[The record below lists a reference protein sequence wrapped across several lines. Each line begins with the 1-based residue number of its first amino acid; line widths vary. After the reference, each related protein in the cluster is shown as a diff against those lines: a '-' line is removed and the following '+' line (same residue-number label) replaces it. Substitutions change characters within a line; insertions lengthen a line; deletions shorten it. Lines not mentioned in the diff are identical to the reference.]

1 MLYCIGI
8 QQQILNT
15 DFCIIYMTFH
25 VQLLKYFTK
34 MEGTMWHVVRQNNFA
49 HDSLGHAIKHAQ
61 VKGCNMTL
69 NVQH

>member
-15 DFCIIYMTFH
+15 DSCMIYMTFH
-25 VQLLKYFTK
+25 VQLFEYFTN

-49 HDSLGHAIKHAQ
+49 HGSLGHAIKHGQ
-61 VKGCNMTL
+61 VKGCHMTL